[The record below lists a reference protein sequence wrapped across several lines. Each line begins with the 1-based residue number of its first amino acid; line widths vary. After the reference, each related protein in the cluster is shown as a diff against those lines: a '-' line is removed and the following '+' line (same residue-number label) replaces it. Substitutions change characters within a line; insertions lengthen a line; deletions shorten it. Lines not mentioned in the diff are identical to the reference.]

1 MYLRKLARTY
11 VEIKIYENLLLI
23 GFECNLSF
31 CPKLSMWLKASWF
44 LKKRIE
50 NCTAGDICKPIYDFC
65 FIDGPKNWTIDGF
78 AFFLVNKLLK
88 NKAWI
93 LFDDYL
99 WTYGKHDGRES
110 TDGITVRSLGNEE
123 LEEPHIKLI
132 FELLVM
138 QSGEFSNFKIQDNW
152 WAWAQKSKSGS
163 KVLEHTSKM
172 MTKN

>member
-1 MYLRKLARTY
+1 MAKFDNKISNLVNTQLPDFVVDDHPKF
-11 VEIKIYENLLLI
+11 VE
-23 GFECNLSF
+23 
-31 CPKLSMWLKASWF
+31 F
-44 LKKRIE
+44 LK
-50 NCTAGDICKPIYDFC
+50 
-65 FIDGPKNWTIDGF
+65 
-78 AFFLVNKLLK
+78 
-88 NKAWI
+88 
-93 LFDDYL
+93 
-99 WTYGKHDGRES
+99 TYFQFMEAAELSVTSIES

>member
-1 MYLRKLARTY
+1 MIL
-11 VEIKIYENLLLI
+11 N
-23 GFECNLSF
+23 
-31 CPKLSMWLKASWF
+31 
-44 LKKRIE
+44 
-50 NCTAGDICKPIYDFC
+50 IYDFC
-65 FIDGPKNWTIDGF
+65 FIDGPKNWTIDGL

-99 WTYGKHDGRES
+99 WTHGKHDGRES